1 MLAWLSSTKNLQQNY
16 TCQPTIQQILNIRL
30 NFKQTSE
37 YFPLNQHCLL
47 CADFNGGNIGLCAAC
62 LNDLPWHDTPHCPQ
76 CALPSNGEICG
87 NCLKN
92 PPFFDKTQAVL
103 RYDFPADALIQ
114 GLKYRHSLHLAATF
128 SHLLLN
134 HLLHQP
140 SVDLPAVDLIIPM
153 PMHPQRLKERGF
165 NQALEIARLLAKDLH
180 IPLDY
185 QSCIR
190 TKYTP
195 PQASLPLKER
205 VKNMRG
211 VFDCSKNLSGLKVA
225 VVDDVMTSGASL
237 NALAKMLKK
246 AGAAEVECWI
256 IARTL

>member
-1 MLAWLSSTKNLQQNY
+1 MNS
-16 TCQPTIQQILNIRL
+16 RL
-30 NFKQTSE
+30 NFKQIID

-62 LNDLPWHDTPHCPQ
+62 LKDLPWHDAPHCPQ
-76 CALPSNGEICG
+76 CALTSNGEICG

-92 PPFFDKTQAVL
+92 PPFFDKTQSVL
-103 RYDFPADALIQ
+103 RYDFPVDALIQ
-114 GLKYRHSLHLAATF
+114 DFKYRHSLHLANTF
-128 SHLLLN
+128 SHLLLEKIQQ
-134 HLLHQP
+134 QP
-140 SVDLPAVDLIIPM
+140 LVDLMIPM
-153 PMHPQRLKERGF
+153 PIHTKRLKMRGY
-165 NQALEIARLLAKDLH
+165 NQALEIARILAKNLH

-205 VKNMRG
+205 VKNMQG
-211 VFDCSKNLSGLKVA
+211 VFECNKNLTGLNIA
-225 VVDDVMTSGASL
+225 IVDDVMTSGASL
-237 NALAKMLKK
+237 NALASAIKK
-246 AGAAEVECWI
+246 AGATKVECWV